1 MTTMH
6 FDAASHDARIPP
18 DARGI
23 AELRERLEYLPA
35 AMRQAR
41 RWLLWKPGKVPCYVS
56 GTQRNGTLDTP
67 QDVAQLATLDD
78 ALGRLEADSRFAG
91 LGFALGFDVALG
103 AHWQGLD
110 LDDALDPAGQFT
122 TERARTLYQT
132 SDGYAEISP
141 SGRGLHVIGLG
152 ERFRAIK
159 WHRPGEQKIEL
170 YSAQRYFTVSGR
182 MMREGDPADLAPLA
196 ERVRAALVA
205 SGKQREHKAREHVNG
220 SAAYLDRMPENLR
233 IWVKAHPIEAA
244 LAEHGYQRIGDRWLS
259 PRSESGVPG
268 VTVHDE
274 WRAVTFHASD
284 AGIGTEVE
292 SDGEVFNAFDA
303 AVRYT
308 FGGDRIR
315 AMRELLPRTGQNGA
329 GAAQTDREDA
339 AHQRDGDR
347 AAEPADEP
355 QNLFREAVAPRFDPA
370 DVPAPIRR
378 MAEAFSAATGF
389 DVSGSIMAATVAAAA
404 AIDDRYRLAVRPG
417 SDWFE
422 SARLWAVLIGTPS
435 AGKSPTIRAAADPIK
450 DLHREMFARW
460 LEANATAKEGER
472 DPKPALFT
480 SDATTEALADLLRDN
495 PRGVL
500 MLTEEFASWIGGIDA
515 YRDGAGA
522 RNRGEWLQLYDGG
535 PHQVDRVKR
544 GSFLVP
550 NWGASVLAACTPA
563 GLRDQVRKLPDDGL
577 IHRFMPCIMGA
588 PRMPSATSARDALRD
603 WSIRLRDLFERTTCE
618 AANARTRISTA
629 AQMTFDAEARAI
641 RESIDAIYDLSPA
654 LASHL
659 GKHPGM
665 LARVALTFHL
675 VDGRPGDAIER
686 DTMER
691 AARFMHTVRK
701 HAAAL
706 FLGILSAA
714 PALDVARG
722 VARAI
727 VADPSRPASIG
738 RNYMTQRCRAFRQAQ
753 DFERRLAVQALE
765 DARWLHP
772 VAESRAYGG
781 WGASEWAVNQR
792 VFDLF
797 AAEGEAHRDRRQA
810 VRDFMGE
817 T

>member
-1 MTTMH
+1 VTTMH
-6 FDAASHDARIPP
+6 FDAATHEARIPP

-56 GTQRNGTLDTP
+56 GAQRNGTLDTP
-67 QDVAQLATLDD
+67 HDVEQLATLDD
-78 ALGRLEADSRFAG
+78 ALGRLESDSRFAG
-91 LGFALGFDVALG
+91 LGFALGFDAALG

-132 SDGYAEISP
+132 SDGYAEVSP
-141 SGRGLHVIGLG
+141 SGAGLHVIGLG

-182 MMREGDPADLAPLA
+182 MMREGDPTDLAPLA

-205 SGKQREHKAREHVNG
+205 SGKHREHKAREHVNG
-220 SAAYLDRMPENLR
+220 SAEYLERAPENLR
-233 IWVKAHPIEAA
+233 AWIKAHPIEAA

-284 AGIGTEVE
+284 AGIGTEVGG
-292 SDGEVFNAFDA
+292 DGEVFNAFDA
-303 AVRYT
+303 AVRYA
-308 FGGDRIR
+308 FGGDRSR

-329 GAAQTDREDA
+329 GGTQTGREDA
-339 AHQRDGDR
+339 EHQRAGDR
-347 AAEPADEP
+347 ATEPADEP
-355 QNLFREAVAPRFDPA
+355 QNLFREAAAPRFDPA

-422 SARLWAVLIGTPS
+422 SARLWAVLIGKPS
-435 AGKSPTIRAAADPIK
+435 DGKSPTIRAAADPLK
-450 DLHREMFARW
+450 DLHTELFARW
-460 LEANATAKEGER
+460 LKDNEGRKPEEQ
-472 DPKPALFT
+472 DPRPAVFT
-480 SDATTEALADLLRDN
+480 SDATTEALADVLREN
-495 PRGVL
+495 PRGIL
-500 MLTEEFASWIGGIDA
+500 MVADEFASWIGGIDA
-515 YRDGAGA
+515 YRDGAGT

-535 PHQVDRVKR
+535 PHQVNRVKR

-550 NWGASVLAACTPA
+550 NWGASVLAAGTPD
-563 GLRDQVRKLPDDGL
+563 GMRRHLRQLPDDGL
-577 IHRFMPCIMGA
+577 IHRFMPCILSA
-588 PRMPSATSARDALRD
+588 PVEPGRQSARESLRD
-603 WSIRLRDLFERTTCE
+603 WSLLLREVFESTRCAKPATR
-618 AANARTRISTA
+618 ARISTSA
-629 AQMTFDAEARAI
+629 TIDFEAEVRAI
-641 RESIDAIYDLSPA
+641 REANGAVYDMSPA

-665 LARVALTFHL
+665 LARVALTFH
-675 VDGRPGDAIER
+675 VIDRRRGDAIEP
-686 DTMER
+686 DTMQM
-691 AARFMHTVRK
+691 AARFMHKVRR
-701 HAAAL
+701 HAAAM
-706 FLGILSAA
+706 FLGILSTA
-714 PALDVARG
+714 PALEIARG

-727 VADPSRPASIG
+727 VADPERPASIG

-772 VAESRAYGG
+772 VADSRAYGG
-781 WGASEWAVNQR
+781 WGASAWAVNQR

-810 VRDFMGE
+810 VRDIISEG
-817 T
+817 

>member
-6 FDAASHDARIPP
+6 FDADTGTRTDEAMPDDAIRYSRGRNTYDASPEQRVAADFDAFEAAFLADRSAKKGQTFVCSAFRINGDGRPHRGKDEALPRAFLPFDLDSIPDADTFNELRQWFTGYRGFGYTTASHLPDAPRCRIVLAADRAMTRDEGKRACLAMQRRVERDFGLGVLKFDENVYRAEQPLFTPLHGAMDFRFLGEPVKVDELLAEVPP
-18 DARGI
+18 DAEPGTAKRNEPGAHTDWLAALLEGDDVHGNACRLIGRWVALRWDDATIRATMDALAIGVAASRG
-23 AELRERLEYLPA
+23 RER
-35 AMRQAR
+35 
-41 RWLLWKPGKVPCYVS
+41 
-56 GTQRNGTLDTP
+56 
-67 QDVAQLATLDD
+67 
-78 ALGRLEADSRFAG
+78 ADE
-91 LGFALGFDVALG
+91 L
-103 AHWQGLD
+103 
-110 LDDALDPAGQFT
+110 
-122 TERARTLYQT
+122 
-132 SDGYAEISP
+132 
-141 SGRGLHVIGLG
+141 LG
-152 ERFRAIK
+152 E
-159 WHRPGEQKIEL
+159 E
-170 YSAQRYFTVSGR
+170 
-182 MMREGDPADLAPLA
+182 
-196 ERVRAALVA
+196 
-205 SGKQREHKAREHVNG
+205 
-220 SAAYLDRMPENLR
+220 LDRMIDGARRNGYDKPR
-233 IWVKAHPIEAA
+233 EA
-244 LAEHGYQRIGDRWLS
+244 
-259 PRSESGVPG
+259 P
-268 VTVHDE
+268 
-274 WRAVTFHASD
+274 
-284 AGIGTEVE
+284 
-292 SDGEVFNAFDA
+292 
-303 AVRYT
+303 
-308 FGGDRIR
+308 
-315 AMRELLPRTGQNGA
+315 
-329 GAAQTDREDA
+329 GAAQTGAEDA
-339 AHQRDGDR
+339 EHQRGSDR
-347 AAEPADEP
+347 AAEGADEP

-389 DVSGSIMAATVAAAA
+389 NVSGSIMAATVAAAA
-404 AIDDRYRLAVRPG
+404 VIDDRYRLAVRPG

-618 AANARTRISTA
+618 TASARTRISTA
-629 AQMTFDAEARAI
+629 ARMTFDAEARAI